1 MKQINKNNTII
12 LVAVFVIGFFF
23 FFACTDEERPTIEP
37 RVEPGYSLLKVS
49 IKNTGVSGGT
59 YAPTTFEAYPEE
71 KEIRSVAFFTQTDDV
86 GDYGQPGFRAG
97 AFGRFFSDEEL
108 RSTHGLYEPLE
119 HSGGNYT
126 TTLQVK
132 SDGFGSRTQLIVIA
146 NYLENGLAGTLKSI
160 LTWEDLKSV
169 LTDKIKGQH
178 LGTPL
183 VMYGS
188 DYNVLLTDGGAVATS
203 IPLSRIVARLDV
215 VNEAADLVN
224 PDNGFVLQSAQ
235 LFHPKEFGFLLPGN
249 KQSVLIPTIA
259 SLPPVTAGNL
269 PENDPTKITG
279 LYLYETDNLG
289 AESAKTSVLLKG
301 TLFGTPFEREIPLK
315 KPDEKGKEGDPI
327 GLQRN
332 HRYQLTITN
341 IVGEDVQWDVQVA
354 DWSTGQTIDAKPE
367 LEKPVLSNITFD
379 NGGDESRWVDVS
391 GGHIYTY
398 DGTQAEV
405 IRFTASSP
413 THALT
418 YAFECELDGLGESIG
433 LNNPMLPAYQNFIKQ
448 GKPVATYATISQD
461 YEITLPTVLK
471 PDEYAVPVDIK
482 VYIRNQANRYYAD
495 TITIRCR
502 PDYLGFTD
510 LKPVMIEGQYWAPLN
525 VGAETV
531 TYTSTVS
538 REYSGYYYQW
548 GRNEPFDPTQIYPS
562 VTAPVNYQDEMKGI
576 YKGTHI
582 AISASPYDWLNINDP
597 ELETRNNRW
606 SKEIN
611 DSPCPKGWRV
621 PTYDEMLKVMN
632 RYSAKGS
639 RITGRLTIPGDDIE
653 GNQPLYW
660 PLVSWFSRT
669 EGKHAGS
676 WGSHAQNWT
685 STLGAGAKGGS
696 AHALYYNWT
705 NGMQKS
711 QKEYIV
717 YPLPLRCIQSITP

>member
-379 NGGDESRWVDVS
+379 NGGDENRWVDVS

-502 PDYLGFTD
+502 PDYLGMAGLQPAKVGGVF
-510 LKPVMIEGQYWAPLN
+510 WAPVN
-525 VGAETV
+525 VGAT
-531 TYTSTVS
+531 TTNASTRNRAS
-538 REYSGYYYQW
+538 IGDYYQW
-548 GRNEPFDPTQIYPS
+548 GRNEYPTNSETNNIQLKAAS
-562 VTAPVNYQDEMKGI
+562 VSYEDATVGAWKDYFITGA
-576 YKGTHI
+576 T
-582 AISASPYDWLNINDP
+582 DWLIAADANKAYRD
-597 ELETRNNRW
+597 TRW
-606 SKEIN
+606 SPDVN

-621 PTYDEMLKVMN
+621 PTRQEATNIV
-632 RYSAKGS
+632 SAIS
-639 RITGRLTIPGDDIE
+639 RASVANNSVILDGEEPG
-653 GNQPLYW
+653 QKLA
-660 PLVSWFSRT
+660 LVFGGYRATNGTNVAPSTVGYIWVYEKPGANIAHFWYNSSRT
-669 EGKHAGS
+669 TKFDTGPL
-676 WGSHAQNWT
+676 N
-685 STLGAGAKGGS
+685 
-696 AHALYYNWT
+696 Y
-705 NGMQKS
+705 GMT
-711 QKEYIV
+711 V
-717 YPLPLRCIQSITP
+717 RCVQSITP